1 MCFRNGWIAPAFFVA
16 VSYAQPVV
24 SNNSDY
30 EPLIARPVVV
40 RPPEVAPPP
49 PASPVQPI
57 VYREGRHH
65 HHHSRSAKKSAIVG
79 SSAGNAAAT
88 GTSGFSY
95 DRLSR

>member
-1 MCFRNGWIAPAFFVA
+1 MCFRNGWIVPAFFVA

-40 RPPEVAPPP
+40 RPPEVAPP